1 MKESMTKDDDTL
13 LSAIYDGDRTAFD
26 ILFKRYYAVLCTYAC
41 RFVSLEDA
49 EEIVQNLMVNI
60 WEKRASIRISSSL
73 KQYLFRSVYLGSL
86 NNISQNE
93 TKKRIEKIYCDSII
107 DNEYFDTYQLKEL
120 NKRITKAISDLPES
134 YKEVFIMHRH
144 DNLSYKE
151 IAEKLNI
158 SPKTVDY
165 RIQQA
170 LKILRTQFKDYLP
183 LVLLLYKA
191 GS

>member
-1 MKESMTKDDDTL
+1 MIKDDDTL
-13 LSAIYDGDRTAFD
+13 LSGIYNGDRTAFN
-26 ILFKRYYAVLCTYAC
+26 ILFKKYYAVLCTYAC
-41 RFVSLEDA
+41 RFVNLEDA
-49 EEIVQNLMVNI
+49 EEIVQDLMI
-60 WEKRASIRISSSL
+60 TLWEKRTTIRINSSL

-86 NNISQNE
+86 NNISQSK
-93 TKKRIEKIYCDSII
+93 TKKRIEKIYYDNII
-107 DNEYFDTYQLKEL
+107 DNEYFDTYQIEELKS
-120 NKRITKAISDLPES
+120 RIRKAVADLPES
-134 YKEVFIMHRH
+134 YREVFIIHRN

-170 LKILRTQFKDYLP
+170 LKILKIQFKDYLP
-183 LVLLLYKA
+183 LVLLLYKV

>member
-1 MKESMTKDDDTL
+1 MKKSIIKDDDTL

-86 NNISQNE
+86 NSISQNE
-93 TKKRIEKIYCDSII
+93 TKKRIEKIYYDSII

-120 NKRITKAISDLPES
+120 NKRITKAVSDLPES

>member
-1 MKESMTKDDDTL
+1 MIKDDDTL

-86 NNISQNE
+86 NSISQNE
-93 TKKRIEKIYCDSII
+93 TKKRIEKIYYDSII

-120 NKRITKAISDLPES
+120 KKRISKAVSDLPES

>member
-1 MKESMTKDDDTL
+1 MKESMIKDDDTL

-26 ILFKRYYAVLCTYAC
+26 RLFKRYYAVLCTYAC

-60 WEKRASIRISSSL
+60 WEKRSSIRISSSL

-93 TKKRIEKIYCDSII
+93 TKKRIEKIYYDSII

-120 NKRITKAISDLPES
+120 NKRITKAVSDLPES

>member
-60 WEKRASIRISSSL
+60 WEKRASIRISSSF

-93 TKKRIEKIYCDSII
+93 TKKRIEKIYYDSII

>member
-1 MKESMTKDDDTL
+1 MKKSIIKDDDTL

-86 NNISQNE
+86 NSISQNE
-93 TKKRIEKIYCDSII
+93 TKKRIEKIYYDSII

-120 NKRITKAISDLPES
+120 NKRITKAVSDLPES

-183 LVLLLYKA
+183 LMLLLYKA

>member
-1 MKESMTKDDDTL
+1 MKESMIKDDDTL

-49 EEIVQNLMVNI
+49 EEIVQNLMVNL

-93 TKKRIEKIYCDSII
+93 TKKRIEKIYYDSII

-120 NKRITKAISDLPES
+120 NKRISKAVSDLPES
-134 YKEVFIMHRH
+134 YKETFIMHRH

>member
-1 MKESMTKDDDTL
+1 MKKSMINDDASL
-13 LSAIYDGDRTAFD
+13 LSAIYDGDRTAFN
-26 ILFKRYYAVLCTYAC
+26 ILFKKYYAVLCTYAC
-41 RFVSLEDA
+41 RFVNLEDA
-49 EEIVQNLMVNI
+49 EEIVQNLMVTL
-60 WEKRASIRISSSL
+60 WERRADIRINTSL
-73 KQYLFRSVYLGSL
+73 RQYLFRSVYLGSL

-93 TKKRIEKIYCDSII
+93 TKKRIERIYYDSIVN
-107 DNEYFDTYQLKEL
+107 NEYFDTYQLEEL
-120 NKRITKAISDLPES
+120 KVRITKAIADLPES

-183 LVLLLYKA
+183 LVLLLYKV